1 VSITV
6 NFSGVQAPMTKEQW
20 NQLFLDSGEGSMTY
34 ERYEMTFRG
43 GAFNTDVN
51 TDGEVDVETARSR
64 KWIKDGR
71 LCAICFTY
79 HSANGR
85 GNCNE

>member
-1 VSITV
+1 MSISIDFT
-6 NFSGVQAPMTKEQW
+6 GVQAPKTNEEW
-20 NQLFLDSGEGSMTY
+20 NQLFQDGGLGSMTY
-34 ERYEMTFRG
+34 ERYAMEFRK
-43 GAFNTDVN
+43 GAHNTDVD
-51 TDGEVDVETARSR
+51 TDGEVDAETARSR
-64 KWIKDGR
+64 KWIKDGK